1 MKFIVSRN
9 GKSVVNVEHIQAAY
23 IHEDEDIDEKF
34 NIIHTGL
41 FAVKV
46 MLCGQ
51 QDQITL
57 AKFDGDDA
65 GENFAAAQKYFA
77 ELVNRL
83 NGGAA

>member
-9 GKSVVNVEHIQAAY
+9 VKSVVNIEHIQVAY
-23 IHEDEDIDEKF
+23 IHEDKDIDEKF
-34 NIIHTGL
+34 DIIHTGL

-46 MLCGQ
+46 ILCGQ

-57 AKFDGDDA
+57 AKFDGGDA
-65 GENFAAAQKYFA
+65 GENLAAAQKYFA
-77 ELVNRL
+77 ELVNEL